1 MKSKLIFM
9 NKPLFVFI
17 AISYLIVSC
26 GTSKKTTSN
35 DLATANV
42 ILVDQD
48 LEEQLVYNIVKA
60 VFENIDKL
68 RASHPSMKEFSLDMA
83 TIGSLVPFHPGAVKY
98 YKEQGVWTAE
108 LEAKQQERLKALGV
122 TK

>member
-1 MKSKLIFM
+1 
-9 NKPLFVFI
+9 V
-17 AISYLIVSC
+17 
-26 GTSKKTTSN
+26 
-35 DLATANV
+35 ATANV

-68 RASHPSMKEFSLDMA
+68 RASHPSMKKFSLDMA

-98 YKEQGVWTAE
+98 YKEQGVWTG
-108 LEAKQQERLKALGV
+108 K
-122 TK
+122 